1 MTSQVARHRR
11 NSYLNRMEP
20 LEQKLRQMI
29 RGEVRFD
36 ASARAMYAVDSSNYR
51 QPPVGV
57 VIPRDVE
64 DMVQTAAVCREFG
77 VPLLARGAGTSLA
90 GQCCNVAVVLD
101 TSKFLCNVLEIDPVR
116 RTARVQPGVVLDRLR
131 SAAAPHGLTF
141 APDPATHSRCTL
153 GGMIGNNSCG
163 AHSLMGGNTVDNV
176 EEIEVL
182 TYSGLRM
189 RVGETSREELDK
201 IIQEGG
207 PRGEI
212 YARLLALRE
221 QYADEVRARFP
232 RIPRRVSGYN
242 LDQLLPENK
251 FHVARALTGTEGTC
265 VTVLE
270 AKVRLVASP
279 ACRVLAV
286 LGFRDLPSAADSVE
300 LILSHKPIALEG
312 VGRTMLAPL
321 ERKAGLREKIALLPQ
336 GDGLLLVEFGASS
349 VEGARH
355 LAAAMME
362 DLARHASPPSMKLF
376 EEASRIRG
384 AWEIR
389 EAALA
394 AGSLDE
400 NGKEFWGGWED
411 AAVPPERL
419 GEYLRA
425 FDRLL
430 DAHHFH
436 GLPYGHFG
444 QGCIHVRIDFDFRTP
459 DGIRR
464 FRAFVEEGADLV
476 VRFGG
481 SLSGEHGDGQARA
494 ELYPR
499 MFGEVLV
506 GAFREF
512 KAIWDPQGKMN
523 PGKLVDP
530 FPLDENLRTGLSYKP
545 WQPKTRFAFPDD
557 HGSFER
563 ASARCIGI
571 GKCRR
576 EDGETMCPSYRVTRE
591 EEHSTR
597 GRARLLSE
605 MLRGEVITGKWRD
618 PYVRRALDL
627 CLACKGC
634 KAECPVSVDMA
645 SYKAEFLSHF
655 YRGRFRPLSAYAFGM
670 IFRWARLGSHAPRL
684 ANLTTQPR
692 LLSRAVKRVAGIAPA
707 RVIPPLAPQT
717 FKAWFRIQKHMNA
730 GGPPVVL
737 WADTFNNY
745 FSPEVLKAAVD
756 VLEAAGFYVIVPMQP
771 LCCGRPLYD
780 YGMLGLARRK
790 LKGVLK
796 GLRPH
801 IESGV
806 PVVGLE
812 PGCVSV
818 FRDELRS
825 LFPNRKDAERLAS
838 QSFLLGE
845 FLVQRGYHPPP
856 LARKALVH
864 GHCHQK
870 AIMGMEG
877 DLEIL
882 RSLGLDFDLLDSG
895 CCGMAGGFGYEKD
908 HYELSVK
915 AGELALLPAVRSAP
929 ESTLII
935 TDGFSCR
942 EQILQCTGRCALHL
956 AQVLRM
962 AIHEA

>member
-1 MTSQVARHRR
+1 
-11 NSYLNRMEP
+11 MEP
-20 LEQKLRQMI
+20 LEQKLRQAI
-29 RGEVRFD
+29 QGEVRFD
-36 ASARAMYAVDSSNYR
+36 ASARAIYAVDSSNYR
-51 QPPVGV
+51 QPPIGV

-64 DMVQTAAVCREFG
+64 DILLAAEVCREFG
-77 VPLLARGAGTSLA
+77 APLLPRGAGTSLA
-90 GQCCNVAVVLD
+90 GQACNVAVVLD
-101 TSKFLCNVLEIDPVR
+101 TSKFLCNVLEIDPVQ

-131 SAAAPHGLTF
+131 DAVAPHGLTF

-176 EEIEVL
+176 EELEII
-182 TYSGLRM
+182 TYDGLRL
-189 RVGETSREELDK
+189 RVGETSGEELDR
-201 IIQEGG
+201 IIREGG

-212 YARLLALRE
+212 YARLLALRDH
-221 QYADEVRARFP
+221 YADDVRTRFP

-242 LDQLLPENK
+242 LDQLLPESG
-251 FHVARALTGTEGTC
+251 FHVARALVGTEGTC

-286 LGFRDLPSAADSVE
+286 LGFRDLPTAADSVE

-312 VGRTMLAPL
+312 VGRSMLAPL
-321 ERKAGLREKIALLPQ
+321 ERKPGLREKIARLPE
-336 GDGLLLVEFGASS
+336 GDGVLLAEFGASS

-355 LAAAMME
+355 LAASMME
-362 DLARHASPPSMKLF
+362 ALARQPLPPSMKLF
-376 EEASRIRG
+376 EEPRRAQGI
-384 AWEIR
+384 WEIR

-430 DAHHFH
+430 AAHQYH

-444 QGCIHVRIDFDFRTP
+444 QGCIHVRIDFDFRAP
-459 DGIRR
+459 EGIRK
-464 FRAFVEEGADLV
+464 FRAFMEEAADLV

-499 MFGEVLV
+499 MFGEKLV

-530 FPLDENLRTGLSYKP
+530 YRLDENLRTGLSYQP

-605 MLRGEVITGKWRD
+605 MLRGEVIGGKWRD
-618 PYVRRALDL
+618 PHVRRALDL
-627 CLACKGC
+627 CLACKAC

-655 YRGRFRPLSAYAFGM
+655 YRGRLRPLPAYAFGM

-684 ANLTTQPR
+684 ANLVTQPQ
-692 LLSRAVKRVAGIAPA
+692 LLSRAIKRAAGIAPQ
-707 RVIPPLAPQT
+707 RTIPPLAPQT
-717 FKAWFRIQKHMNA
+717 FKAWFRKQRPLHA
-730 GGPPVVL
+730 DAPPVVL

-756 VLEAAGFYVIVPMQP
+756 VLEAAGFRVIVPMQP

-780 YGMLGLARRK
+780 YGMLALAHRK
-790 LKGVLK
+790 LKGVLN

-801 IESGV
+801 IEAGV
-806 PVVGLE
+806 PIVGLE

-818 FRDELRS
+818 FRDELRN
-825 LFPNRKDAERLAS
+825 LFPGSRNADQLAS
-838 QSFLLGE
+838 GSFLLGE
-845 FLVQRGYHPPP
+845 FLAQRGYHPPP
-856 LARKALVH
+856 LTRKALVH

-870 AIMGMEG
+870 AVIGMES
-877 DLEIL
+877 DLELL
-882 RSLGLDFDLLDSG
+882 RGLGLDFSLLDSG

-908 HYELSVK
+908 HYEVSVK
-915 AGELALLPAVRSAP
+915 VGELVLLPAVRNSP
-929 ESTLII
+929 EATLII
-935 TDGFSCR
+935 ADGFSCR
-942 EQILQCTGRCALHL
+942 EQIFQCTGRRALHL

-962 AIHEA
+962 AIREA

>member
-1 MTSQVARHRR
+1 
-11 NSYLNRMEP
+11 MEP
-20 LEQKLRQMI
+20 LEQKLRQKI

-36 ASARAMYAVDSSNYR
+36 AGSRALYATDSSNYR

-57 VIPRDVE
+57 VIPRNVE
-64 DMVQTAAVCREFG
+64 DIVEAAAICREFG
-77 VPLLARGAGTSLA
+77 APLLARGAGTSLA
-90 GQCCNVAVVLD
+90 GQCCNVAVVVD
-101 TSKFLCNVLEIDPVR
+101 TSKFLCDILEIDPAH

-131 SAAAPHGLTF
+131 NAAAPHGLTF

-163 AHSLMGGNTVDNV
+163 AHSMMGGNTVDNV
-176 EEIEVL
+176 EELEIL
-182 TYSGLRM
+182 TYSGLRL
-189 RVGETSREELDK
+189 RVGGTSQEELDG
-201 IIQEGG
+201 IIREGG

-212 YARLLALRE
+212 YAALFALRE
-221 QYADEVRARFP
+221 RYADQVRSRFP

-242 LDQLLPENK
+242 LDQLLPENG
-251 FHVARALTGTEGTC
+251 FHVARALVGTEGTC

-270 AKVRLVASP
+270 AKVRLVANP

-300 LILSHKPIALEG
+300 LVLSHKPIALEG

-321 ERKAGLREKIALLPQ
+321 ERKAGLREKIALLPA
-336 GDGLLLVEFGASS
+336 GNGILLAEFGAST

-355 LAAAMME
+355 LAENMIR
-362 DLARHASPPSMKLF
+362 DFARQASPPSMKLF
-376 EEASRIRG
+376 EDPRQARG
-384 AWEIR
+384 IWEIR
-389 EAALA
+389 EVALA

-430 DAHHFH
+430 DAYHYH

-459 DGIRR
+459 EGIRK
-464 FRAFVEEGADLV
+464 FRAFVEDAADLV
-476 VRFGG
+476 VSFGG
-481 SLSGEHGDGQARA
+481 SLSGEHGDGHARA

-499 MFGEVLV
+499 MFGEELV

-530 FPLDENLRTGLSYKP
+530 YRLDENLRAGPSYQP
-545 WQPKTRFAFPDD
+545 WQPKTHFSFPDD
-557 HGSFER
+557 RGSFER

-605 MLRGEVITGKWRD
+605 MLRGEVLTGKWRD
-618 PYVRRALDL
+618 PHVRRALDL
-627 CLACKGC
+627 CFACKGC

-655 YRGRFRPLSAYAFGM
+655 YRGRLRPLSAYAFGM
-670 IFRWARLGSHAPRL
+670 IFRWARLGSHTPRL
-684 ANLTTQPR
+684 ANLPTQSP
-692 LLSRAVKRVAGIAPA
+692 LLSRAIKSVVGIAPE
-707 RVIPPLAPQT
+707 RRIPPLARQT
-717 FKAWFRIQKHMNA
+717 FKAWFRRQKQMNA
-730 GGPPVVL
+730 DGSPIIL

-756 VLEAAGFYVIVPMQP
+756 VLEAAGFRVIVPIQP

-790 LKGVLK
+790 LEGVLK

-801 IESGV
+801 IDAGV
-806 PVVGLE
+806 PLVGLE
-812 PGCVSV
+812 PGCVAV
-818 FRDELRS
+818 FRDELRN
-825 LFPNRKDAERLAS
+825 LFPGNKDAEKLAS

-845 FLVQRGYHPPP
+845 FLAQRGYRPPP
-856 LARKALVH
+856 FAHKARKALLH

-870 AIMGMEG
+870 AIMGMDG

-882 RSLGLDFDLLDSG
+882 RGLGLDFDLLDSG
-895 CCGMAGGFGYEKD
+895 CCGMAGGFGYEKE
-908 HYELSVK
+908 HYEVSVK
-915 AGELALLPAVRSAP
+915 AGELALLPAARGAAAD
-929 ESTLII
+929 TLII

-942 EQILQCTGRCALHL
+942 EQVLQCTGRRALHL

-962 AIHEA
+962 AIHDA